1 MDASY
6 DSRADVLSVRTRE
19 GEPKYVIVGRGTFV
33 IFADDKGIWGI
44 DLEAEE
50 WDGDPS
56 EIFNKIKIEIE
67 NADFGMLDRLSKLMP
82 PRRMQ
87 PWPYIICKWQHDS

>member
-6 DSRADVLSVRTRE
+6 DMRADVLAVRTRD

-44 DLEAEE
+44 DIEAEE
-50 WDGDPS
+50 WDDDSS
-56 EIFNKIKIEIE
+56 EIFNKIKKEI
-67 NADFGMLDRLSKLMP
+67 
-82 PRRMQ
+82 
-87 PWPYIICKWQHDS
+87 